1 MEDSVSGQPA
11 DQEPVREPEQAS
23 RILLE
28 VLRDLALELRPQR
41 AGSLQVELDSALDKD
56 LGFDSLGRMELLV
69 RLEKAF
75 DVTLSE
81 RRLATAETPRDL
93 LVAVLSA
100 GSARAVTDRIQV
112 APPTGGVSA
121 EVPRD
126 AKTLQDVLAW
136 HVQAHGERI
145 HIYLYEEQ
153 GEPGEIS
160 YQGLMDGARAIASG
174 LIADGF
180 EPGQSAALMLPTS
193 RDYFF
198 SFFGV
203 LLAGGVPVPIYPP
216 ARLSQIEDHLV
227 RHAGIMAN
235 ALASV
240 LITVPEALNVSRLLK
255 SMVMGLRSVVT
266 ADGLRETGA
275 GYSPH
280 RAESGDTAFLQ
291 YTSGSTGS
299 PKGVVLTHANLL
311 VNIQTMGEKVHASSR
326 DVFVSWLPLYHDMG
340 LIGAWLGSLYFASPL
355 VIMSPLTFLARPHR
369 WLWAIHR
376 HRGTLSAAPNFAYE
390 LCLNKIADE
399 DIQDLDLSSWRLA
412 FNGAEPVSPQ
422 TVRRFSE
429 RFRRYGFR
437 PEAMAPVFGLAENAV
452 GLCFPPLGRG
462 PLIDRVQRDPLS
474 GSGQALP
481 AADDNGIALEFV
493 ACGQP
498 VRGHQVRV
506 VDSAG
511 HELPDRREGRLQ
523 FRGPSATGGYFRN
536 PEASRRLFDGDWLDT
551 GDLAY
556 IADGDV
562 YLTGRA
568 KDIVIRAGRNIY
580 PFEVEEAVGEIPG
593 VRKGCVAVFGSEDP
607 DSGTER
613 IIVLAETRET
623 DERAKA
629 ALAERVNAVATDLL
643 GAPPD
648 EVLMA
653 PPHTV
658 LKTSSGK
665 IRRAGSRERY
675 EQGDI
680 GKPQRAV
687 WWQIAR
693 LGAAGLVP
701 QLRRFRQRI
710 RDLAYAVYLWTL
722 FLCLAPP
729 VWLLVALLPRLSW
742 RWAVMR
748 GGTHL
753 LARAAGVPIRVSGL
767 EHLPREG
774 AYLLVANHASYLD
787 GILLVAILP
796 MEFQFVAKAE
806 LRNSFIS
813 SVFLRRVR
821 TQFVER
827 FDKQRGVADAR
838 RLGERAGRGEPL
850 VFFPEGTFAR
860 MPGLLPFHMGAFVVA
875 AEAGATVVPVGIRGT
890 RSLLRAG
897 SWFPHRGALNVRVGK
912 PIKPEGGD
920 WSAAVELR
928 DRARQQ
934 ILNLTGEPD
943 LQETRDIE

>member
-1 MEDSVSGQPA
+1 MQHPVTEKPA
-11 DQEPVREPEQAS
+11 LQKPARDTQQAS

-28 VLRDLALELRPQR
+28 LLRDLALELRPQR
-41 AGSLQVELDSALDKD
+41 VGEIRVELDSTLDKD

-75 DVTLSE
+75 GVTLSE
-81 RRLATAETPRDL
+81 RRLATAETPREL
-93 LVAVLSA
+93 LMAVVSA
-100 GSARAVTDRIQV
+100 GTSEKVSDRFEVAAPTRGASAA
-112 APPTGGVSA
+112 APQ
-121 EVPRD
+121 D

-153 GEPGEIS
+153 GEPAEIS
-160 YQGLMDGARAIASG
+160 YAALMEGAKAIAAG
-174 LIADGF
+174 LIAAGL
-180 EPGQSAALMLPTS
+180 EPGQGVALMLPTS

-235 ALASV
+235 ALASI
-240 LITVPEALNVSRLLK
+240 LITVPEALTVSRLLK
-255 SMVMGLRSVVT
+255 SMAVGLRSIVT
-266 ADGLRETGA
+266 AESLRETGGEYA
-275 GYSPH
+275 AY
-280 RAESGDTAFLQ
+280 RAESSDVAFLQ
-291 YTSGSTGS
+291 YTSGSTGN
-299 PKGVVLTHANLL
+299 PKGVVLTHTNLL
-311 VNIQTMGEKVHASSR
+311 INIQVMGEKVQASSN

-340 LIGAWLGSLYFASPL
+340 LIGAWLGSLYYASPL
-355 VIMSPLTFLARPHR
+355 AIMSPLTFLARPHR

-390 LCLNKIADE
+390 LCLSKIADE
-399 DIQDLDLSSWRLA
+399 DIQGLDLSSWRLA

-422 TVRRFSE
+422 TVRRFGE

-452 GLCFPPLGRG
+452 GLTFPPLGRG
-462 PLIDRVQRDPLS
+462 PLIDRVQRDRLAA
-474 GSGQALP
+474 SGQALP
-481 AADDNGIALEFV
+481 AAEADGSALEFV

-511 HELPDRREGRLQ
+511 RELPDRREGRLQ
-523 FRGPSATGGYFRN
+523 FRGPSATSGYFRN

-562 YLTGRA
+562 YLTSRA

-580 PFEVEEAVGEIPG
+580 PFEVEEAVGGIPG
-593 VRKGCVAVFGSEDP
+593 VRKGCVAVFGSQDP
-607 DSGTER
+607 ALGTER

-623 DERAKA
+623 DEQAKA
-629 ALAERVNAVATDLL
+629 GLVERVNAVATDLL

-653 PPHTV
+653 QPHTV

-665 IRRAGSRERY
+665 IRRAASRERY

-701 QLRRFRQRI
+701 QLRRFRQRLW
-710 RDLAYAVYLWTL
+710 DLGYAAYVWAL
-722 FLCLAPP
+722 FWGLAPP
-729 VWLLVALLPRLSW
+729 VWLLIASLPRLSW

-748 GGTHL
+748 GGARL
-753 LARAAGVPIRVSGL
+753 LARVARIPILVRGS
-767 EHLPREG
+767 EHLPRDR
-774 AYLLVANHASYLD
+774 AYILVANHASYLD
-787 GILLVAILP
+787 GILLVATLP
-796 MEFQFVAKAE
+796 MEFHFVAKAE
-806 LRNSFIS
+806 LRDSFVS
-813 SVFLRRVR
+813 SVFLRRVGSE
-821 TQFVER
+821 FVER
-827 FDKQRGVADAR
+827 FDKERGVADAR
-838 RLGERAGRGEPL
+838 RLGQRAGRGEPL
-850 VFFPEGTFAR
+850 VFFPEGTFRR
-860 MPGLLPFHMGAFVVA
+860 MPGLLPFRMGAFVVA
-875 AEAGATVVPVGIRGT
+875 AEAGATVVPIGIRGS

-897 SWFPHRGALNVRVGK
+897 SWFPHRGALKVSIGT
-912 PIKPEGGD
+912 PIIPEGGD
-920 WSAAVELR
+920 WSAAVKLR
-928 DRARQQ
+928 DLARQE

-943 LQETRDIE
+943 LHEV